1 MKICLLAMGLLCC
14 MSYMINQS
22 RRRIKEKRLNKHL
35 NNLLKYYNKF
45 QIYILGIFFSS
56 FPTFLFFRLIIFF
69 SEVNGHVSDERLAL
83 SREILYL
90 SP

>member
-1 MKICLLAMGLLCC
+1 

-22 RRRIKEKRLNKHL
+22 RRRIKEKNTIKRLNKHL

-45 QIYILGIFFSS
+45 QIYILGIFFSFFPIFS
-56 FPTFLFFRLIIFF
+56 FDYFF
-69 SEVNGHVSDERLAL
+69 SEVNGHVCDERLAL

>member
-1 MKICLLAMGLLCC
+1 MGLLCC

-45 QIYILGIFFSS
+45 QIYILGIFFSFFPIFS
-56 FPTFLFFRLIIFF
+56 FDYFF
-69 SEVNGHVSDERLAL
+69 SHCLAKYYIYLLKCWLAFSVCFLVSF
-83 SREILYL
+83 
-90 SP
+90 

>member
-1 MKICLLAMGLLCC
+1 MGLLCC

-22 RRRIKEKRLNKHL
+22 RRRIKEKNTIKRLNKHL

-45 QIYILGIFFSS
+45 QIYILGIFFSFFPIFS
-56 FPTFLFFRLIIFF
+56 FDYFF

-90 SP
+90 SL

>member
-1 MKICLLAMGLLCC
+1 

-22 RRRIKEKRLNKHL
+22 RRRIKETNTIKRLNKHL

-45 QIYILGIFFSS
+45 QIYILGIFFSFFPIFS
-56 FPTFLFFRLIIFF
+56 FDYFF

>member
-1 MKICLLAMGLLCC
+1 MGLLCC

-22 RRRIKEKRLNKHL
+22 RRRIKEKNTIKRLNKHL

-45 QIYILGIFFSS
+45 QIYILGIFFSFFPIFS
-56 FPTFLFFRLIIFF
+56 FDYFF

>member
-1 MKICLLAMGLLCC
+1 

-22 RRRIKEKRLNKHL
+22 RRRIKEKNTIKRLNKHL

-45 QIYILGIFFSS
+45 QIYILGIFFSFFPIFS
-56 FPTFLFFRLIIFF
+56 FDYFF

>member
-45 QIYILGIFFSS
+45 QIYILGIFFRFFPIFS
-56 FPTFLFFRLIIFF
+56 FDYFF
-69 SEVNGHVSDERLAL
+69 SEVNGHVCDERLAL